1 MTDFEPNR
9 PTDDKPDYIGRA
21 TDEIKAMG
29 KEGFAHPSTK
39 TVAAGA
45 AIGAV
50 AGLLLPILS
59 IPVGLIGGAGIALW
73 QRIKR

>member
-1 MTDFEPNR
+1 MTDPNQ
-9 PTDDKPDYIGRA
+9 DKPDYIGRA
-21 TDEIKAMG
+21 TEEMKAMG

-39 TVAAGA
+39 RVAAGA

-50 AGLLLPILS
+50 AGLLLPVLS
-59 IPVGLIGGAGIALW
+59 IPIGLIGGAGIALW

>member
-1 MTDFEPNR
+1 MIDPNEE
-9 PTDDKPDYIGRA
+9 KPDLVGRSI
-21 TDEIKAMG
+21 DEVKAMG

-39 TVAAGA
+39 PVLAGA

-50 AGLLLPILS
+50 AGLLLPVLS
-59 IPVGLIGGAGIALW
+59 IPIGLIGGAGIALW

>member
-1 MTDFEPNR
+1 MTDPNDR
-9 PTDDKPDYIGRA
+9 QPDTFGRA
-21 TDEIKAMG
+21 TEEVKAMG
-29 KEGFAHPSTK
+29 REGFAHPSTK
-39 TVAAGA
+39 PVLAGA

-73 QRIKR
+73 QRVKR